1 MEHAQQIKQQNAAQ
15 EDSCVFIDPKSDSAL
30 LEKIFAQCRVIG
42 RSKDTSD
49 CQQKSAPYYR
59 QFDKRKF

>member
-1 MEHAQQIKQQNAAQ
+1 MKDAQQPKQKHAESNAP
-15 EDSCVFIDPKSDSAL
+15 CIFIDPKSDTAL
-30 LEKIFAQCRVIG
+30 LEKSFAQCRVIG
-42 RSKDTSD
+42 RSKDTPV